1 MLQLVQ
7 KRMAEKKFKGAPF
20 GTQAARFDVSAV
32 HPANKR
38 VGTYTEIPYCK
49 KMTSE
54 SERNLGPGTY
64 NPDISDF
71 GPRAIQERTKGP
83 GWRRALEMARQ
94 AQMPGLLYR
103 EAWDNKHLLKAKVG
117 PGTYKTTDFIEEL
130 NKKPGSI
137 RGVCDSR
144 EERFPETR
152 CWTPGPGTYAI
163 GAKAEKRVKSA
174 GTRPSIVFGS
184 GIERFTEGEVEVGLS
199 PGTYDMKGSI
209 DLVLNSSTGKR
220 GPYDLFTGP
229 RNKPICSGYFAAPK
243 IVNLN
248 PGQYTKEM
256 PRFGEDLEKPAKRKH
271 GVFGTLEQYPAV
283 PTDRIFHSTQSHCKR
298 SATSPGPGWYEVTP
312 VSRPGSRSAPPFL
325 SSAPR
330 VSKRA
335 ERLQMGGQ
343 HSVIGPG
350 NYNILDK
357 NRNNIRGHQC
367 VFISET
373 QRYLHC
379 PNRDKYIQERLR
391 PVNARMARRAFTATT

>member
-1 MLQLVQ
+1 
-7 KRMAEKKFKGAPF
+7 MAEKKFKGAPF

-152 CWTPGPGTYAI
+152 
-163 GAKAEKRVKSA
+163 
-174 GTRPSIVFGS
+174 
-184 GIERFTEGEVEVGLS
+184 EVGLS

-243 IVNLN
+243 IVNLQ

-343 HSVIGPG
+343 HVSSPHRQKTVDIYKGAYMHVREGSFSLP
-350 NYNILDK
+350 L
-357 NRNNIRGHQC
+357 
-367 VFISET
+367 S
-373 QRYLHC
+373 L
-379 PNRDKYIQERLR
+379 
-391 PVNARMARRAFTATT
+391 